1 MSSEA
6 NVEFD
11 RIEPEDLRQVPVI
24 AQALDNQWL
33 AAGELR
39 GVWRGDLSRR
49 AALRH
54 QDDRVR
60 TEYIRA
66 LVNGEQ
72 VVVNR
77 AYLYNN
83 PAVTR
88 DFLTDSPEREA
99 FKQLL
104 GEGTLVPFL
113 WNEASPVQQPLFG
126 VAEQGWQ
133 AWERVCQETRPV
145 CLRMAWDEAAN
156 SQDGTV
162 LGREF
167 SRYAHDLN
175 LMDFPALAR
184 ALEVPA
190 ERQDRLRERFLAVAE
205 FSNDRI
211 RERGLVLRDELYRH
225 FVVREG
231 SNPADRAYDPTR
243 EFGAEIKQVVDLA
256 YNINLADRLG
266 AFALTPQG
274 SMPRSAL
281 QESVLRWAT
290 QKAELS
296 PEQLVEIVRRTAF
309 EVVQEGLYVESFAEL
324 ALPDVLALRQTPQ
337 WQRYLTRL
345 QALLADPRVA
355 DPGRFGDPE
364 HGAPAVVSAY
374 VAMVREASARVARR
388 KVAARMAR
396 WTPQVELLVEVATAS
411 VRVIFGAHPAFE
423 ILGEVTRAFANR
435 AAPVVVRLVVNRSTG
450 RSEQARLEASL
461 RLIEGRFAGS
471 GLRQW
476 ETLVADLRKAGFA
489 EVTGIDAAAQ
499 AAELG
504 EPEPVA

>member
-11 RIEPEDLRQVPVI
+11 RIQPEDLRQVPVI

-39 GVWRGDLSRR
+39 GLWQGQLSRR

-60 TEYIRA
+60 AEYVRA

-83 PAVTR
+83 PAVVR
-88 DFLTDSPEREA
+88 DYLSDSPEREA

-126 VAEQGWQ
+126 VEERGWQ
-133 AWERVCQETRPV
+133 AWERVCQETRPS
-145 CLRMAWDEAAN
+145 CLRMAWDESAN
-156 SQDGTV
+156 AQDGTA

-175 LMDFPALAR
+175 LLDFPALAR
-184 ALEVPA
+184 SLDVSAD
-190 ERQDRLRERFLAVAE
+190 RQEQLRQRFLDVAD
-205 FSNDRI
+205 FSNARI
-211 RERGLVLRDELYRH
+211 RERGLVLRDELYRR
-225 FVVREG
+225 FVVGDG
-231 SNPADRAYDPTR
+231 SNPADRDYDPTR

-256 YNINLADRLG
+256 YNVNLADRLG

-274 SMPRSAL
+274 SLPRSAL
-281 QESVLRWAT
+281 QEPVLRWAG

-296 PEQLVEIVRRTAF
+296 PEQLVEIMRRTAF

-324 ALPDVLALRQTPQ
+324 SLPDVLSLRQTPQ

-345 QALLADPRVA
+345 QALLADPGVA
-355 DPGRFGDPE
+355 DPSRFADQQ

-374 VAMVREASARVARR
+374 VAMVREASNRVARR

-411 VRVIFGAHPAFE
+411 VRVLFGSHPAFE

-435 AAPVVVRLVVNRSTG
+435 AAPVVVRLVVNRTTG
-450 RSEQARLEASL
+450 RAEQARLESSL

-489 EVTGIDAAAQ
+489 EVGAIGGVAQ
-499 AAELG
+499 VAELS
-504 EPEPVA
+504 EPEPVG